1 MNFKYIISSLFLLF
15 LAFGACTEDERG
27 LETQGY
33 LELGVSKNVE
43 VITRGFDV
51 EDQSLAVN
59 IFAGSNDSIVKHF
72 SDYNDMAGDRVLLD
86 VGTYKVEVS
95 SNPTSK
101 LEFEQPT
108 FYGEKTNVAVTA
120 GKTTAVSVECFL
132 SCVKVT
138 TEFTEPVRNMFKSVI
153 ARISDDKGFYLDY
166 GLKETRAGYFQPG
179 YILVDLT
186 LTNMEGLEFKM
197 SKLIDKTEARDH
209 YHLVFDMIDSGDDN
223 SGMDFDITIEDDPT
237 NDENHTVT
245 IPLPETGYGQEPPV
259 VKFTGTTDKSVVT
272 VPQSEQTDPKHQVT
286 VTAQSENIGM
296 QKVQLLTQTTSEQ
309 FAQIPSVL
317 TLSELTQESKE
328 YEILSGLGFEF
339 PLDYSDNKAELVY
352 HFTPASLQPGDVKF
366 TLLFQDKNGKMSSGE
381 FTYSVKG
388 ELSTESI
395 DGNAKYV
402 WSRFAQLRGYAANP
416 QFGGYFKY
424 KAQSETEW
432 QTTGEVSF
440 DGNNA
445 SIDIKGLTPGTT
457 YDYMFCQGDVEGDVL
472 SFTTEAATVLHN
484 GNLDLW
490 TKSGDTWYPGSPEE
504 AGNTTSFWNTS
515 NPGTSQGIGAIGG
528 ALNPTTGVGSPVHTS
543 GGMAAELK
551 SAYKVIAFAA
561 ASLYTGNFAGLDG
574 TSANMEFGKPFTA
587 RPITLHGFYK
597 YIPKVINCVDRKPE
611 GVEIIKNQTMDQC
624 AIFIALATKSF
635 TFNNS
640 KEEEYIDYENDPAI
654 IAYGEIASGA
664 ATEGDSYVEFNIPL
678 IYKSLTEKPS
688 HIIIVCSASKYGDYM
703 TGGEGSTLWLDD
715 LELIY
720 PNSIEEVEHQ

>member
-51 EDQSLAVN
+51 EDQSLAVD
-59 IFAGSNDSIVKHF
+59 ICAGANDSIVKHF

-86 VGTYKVEVS
+86 VGTYKVKVS

-138 TEFTEPVRNMFKSVI
+138 TEFTEPVQNMFKSVI
-153 ARISDDKGFYLDY
+153 ARVSDDRGFYLDY
-166 GLKETRAGYFQPG
+166 DLKETRAGYFQPG

-186 LTNMEGLEFKM
+186 LTNKEGLEFKM

-209 YHLVFDMIDSGDDN
+209 YHLVFDMIESDGNN

-237 NDENHTVT
+237 NDETHTVT
-245 IPLPETGYGQEPPV
+245 IPLPETGYGQKPPV

-317 TLSELTQESKE
+317 TLSELTQDSKE

-339 PLDYSDNKAELVY
+339 PLDYSDDKAELVY

-395 DGNAKYV
+395 NDDAKYV

-416 QFGGYFKY
+416 QSGGYFKY
-424 KAQSETEW
+424 KKSSETEW
-432 QTTGEVSF
+432 QTTGEVTF
-440 DGNNA
+440 DDNYA
-445 SIDIKGLTPGTT
+445 SIEIKELTPGTT
-457 YDYMFCQGDVEGDVL
+457 YDYKFCQGDVEGNVL
-472 SFTTEAATVLHN
+472 SFTTDEETVVPNLSLDDWADEHTPNDWWDSGNSGTSALDLFATVKDKGVSKDCVKMFSSYVEKN
-484 GNLDLW
+484 FIIVNV
-490 TKSGDTWYPGSPEE
+490 KKFV
-504 AGNTTSFWNTS
+504 AGNIFLGSFVQANMADQSADIDFGKDYTSRFS
-515 NPGTSQGIGAIGG
+515 
-528 ALNPTTGVGSPVHTS
+528 
-543 GGMAAELK
+543 ELK
-551 SAYKVIAFAA
+551 FDYKYTSATVNRGDHNNMSGKADMCHIYVALTTDIYHVNTNTPETFVKESDEEVIAF
-561 ASLYTGNFAGLDG
+561 G
-574 TSANMEFGKPFTA
+574 EF
-587 RPITLHGFYK
+587 YS
-597 YIPKVINCVDRKPE
+597 D
-611 GVEIIKNQTMDQC
+611 QT
-624 AIFIALATKSF
+624 IESF
-635 TFNNS
+635 TPQTI
-640 KEEEYIDYENDPAI
+640 K
-654 IAYGEIASGA
+654 
-664 ATEGDSYVEFNIPL
+664 L
-678 IYKSLTEKPS
+678 KYKNTTQKPKYL
-688 HIIIVCSASKYGDYM
+688 IIVATSSKYGDYF
-703 TGGEGSTLWLDD
+703 TGGEGSTLWLDE
-715 LELIY
+715 LELVY
-720 PNSIEEVEHQ
+720 PSSIDEINK